1 MRDAALDDHGAVA
14 ERQAEIVKGIQL
26 QREGSLDLH
35 AAMTHLADSSRL
47 ENHYLAVQ
55 RSKELDA
62 LGIPLVVRGHWPGI
76 IA

>member
-1 MRDAALDDHGAVA
+1 MRDAALDHDGSFA
-14 ERQAEIVKGIQL
+14 EGETEIVKGIQL
-26 QREGSLDLH
+26 QRETGFYLH
-35 AAMTHLADSSRL
+35 SAMTHLADSSRL

-62 LGIPLVVRGHWPGI
+62 LGISLVVRGHWLGI